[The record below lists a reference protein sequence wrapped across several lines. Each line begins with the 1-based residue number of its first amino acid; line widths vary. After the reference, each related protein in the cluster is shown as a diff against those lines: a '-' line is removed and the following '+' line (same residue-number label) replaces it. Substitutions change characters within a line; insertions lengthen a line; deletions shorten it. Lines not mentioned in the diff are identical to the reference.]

1 MEYSGILGV
10 DVLRRMQA
18 RVDLRTST
26 LVLKRSSHR
35 LSEQEA
41 ERCALISRQPQAA
54 REMSGTGLI
63 TPETT
68 ELKASVETPIPGLS
82 PGGYD
87 SDRWEVVASGPV
99 VLPPLSQ
106 GIVVG
111 KLRCKEKLDIPQEI
125 LVEPVGIGTPGAYV
139 ARVASRVYTQELDV
153 LQDLGERSE
162 NQTGTSEEKV
172 NVEVDAEE
180 FSGGGR
186 VMSLQNNVSN
196 AARYCVLKVL
206 NTSRQLLEIGKHVRL
221 GTAESPSAARTQ
233 GTKVRYPI
241 PGVRR
246 DFSMP
251 CEFH

>member
-111 KLRCKEKLDIPQEI
+111 KLRCKEKLDIPQDI
-125 LVEPVGIGTPGAYV
+125 GGARGNWNAGGVCGSSGEPC
-139 ARVASRVYTQELDV
+139 LH
-153 LQDLGERSE
+153 
-162 NQTGTSEEKV
+162 
-172 NVEVDAEE
+172 
-180 FSGGGR
+180 SG
-186 VMSLQNNVSN
+186 
-196 AARYCVLKVL
+196 
-206 NTSRQLLEIGKHVRL
+206 
-221 GTAESPSAARTQ
+221 
-233 GTKVRYPI
+233 
-241 PGVRR
+241 GVRR
-246 DFSMP
+246 VAGPRRNVRESNWYQ
-251 CEFH
+251 